1 MSENEAVSKESILAE
16 YYEKFYHSLLHKNS
30 CQSFGTRYFDRR
42 LENSWVDREYVPKKL
57 LEVGFAS
64 GEHVSKVKSF
74 PSEEYVG
81 LDINAPATLEYMEA
95 LSQEARDKLKL
106 VKSDAANMPFE
117 DSRFDRVI
125 STCLLHHVKEP
136 LKVLQEIRRV
146 TSDGGEISIG
156 LPTDPGMLNRLIKT
170 VITYPSMRKL
180 GVASPKTI
188 YALEHPN
195 QVGGLIEL
203 ARFVFKEDNL
213 NFSYSP
219 LRLPTWNFN
228 LMVVI
233 HVRIIK

>member
-81 LDINAPATLEYMEA
+81 LDINAPATFEYIDA
-95 LSQEARDKLKL
+95 LPKEARDKLKL

-117 DSRFDRVI
+117 DSSFDRVVA
-125 STCLLHHVKEP
+125 TCLLHHVNEP

-146 TSDGGEISIG
+146 TRNGGEVSIG

-170 VITYPSMRKL
+170 FVTYPSMRKL

-203 ARFVFKEDNL
+203 ARFIFKDDRL
-213 NFSYSP
+213 KLTYSP
-219 LRLPTWNFN
+219 FRLPTWNFN

-233 HVRIIK
+233 QVQITK